1 MYKVTNPATGEVI
14 EEYPTATDDQIRDA
28 IERADREYKS
38 WRERPVEERAAIV
51 RRAAELFEER
61 TDEFAAIIT
70 EEMGKRTVEAKGE
83 MGIVVSIFNYYADKG
98 PGLIADEPLEVD
110 GAEAVVK
117 KTPIGALIGI
127 MPWNFP
133 VYQVARFA
141 APNLVLGNTIILKH
155 APSCPKSAAAIEKL
169 LVEAGVP
176 ADAYINVYAT
186 NEQIAWA
193 LADPRIQG
201 VSLTG
206 SDRAGAQVAAV
217 AGQNLKKVV
226 LELGGSDPMIV
237 LDSDDVAKTAKIAA
251 ASRLGN
257 TGQACNSPKR
267 MIVMSDIYD
276 EFVDKLTERMAAYEP
291 GDPSDPSTKLAPLS
305 SIEAAEK
312 VEKQVEEAV
321 KAGAKLRI
329 GGKRYSDR
337 PGAYFQP
344 AVLTDVKPGMAAYQ
358 EEIFGPVAMVFK
370 ADTEEEAIEL
380 ANDTPY
386 GLGSGV
392 FSGDPEKARRV
403 GEQIEAGMVYI
414 NAAGGSRADVPFGGI
429 KRSGIGRELG
439 PLGIE
444 EFMNKKVIRV

>member
-1 MYKVTNPATGEVI
+1 MYKVTNPATGEVV
-14 EEYPTATDDQIRDA
+14 EEYPTATDDEIRDA

-38 WRERPVEERAAIV
+38 WREHPVEERAAIV
-51 RRAAELFEER
+51 RRAAELFAER
-61 TDEFAAIIT
+61 TDELAAIIT
-70 EEMGKRTVEAKGE
+70 LEMGKRTAEAKGE
-83 MGIVVSIFNYYADKG
+83 LGIVVSIFNYYADKG

-110 GAEAVVK
+110 GAEAVIK

-133 VYQVARFA
+133 YYQVARFA

-155 APSCPKSAAAIEKL
+155 APSCPRSAAAIEKL
-169 LVEAGVP
+169 LREAGLP
-176 ADAYINVYAT
+176 EDAYINVYAT

-206 SDRAGAQVAAV
+206 SDRAGAAV
-217 AGQNLKKVV
+217 ATEAGRNLKKVV
-226 LELGGSDPMIV
+226 LELGGSDPMVI

-257 TGQACNSPKR
+257 TGQACNAPKR
-267 MIVMSDIYD
+267 MIVISDIYD
-276 EFVDKLTERMAAYEP
+276 EFVAKLSERMSTYEP
-291 GDPSDPSTKLAPLS
+291 GDPADPDTRLAPLS
-305 SIEAAEK
+305 SVEAADK
-312 VEKQVEEAV
+312 VATQVDAAV
-321 KAGAKLRI
+321 KAGAELHV
-329 GGKRYSDR
+329 GGKRYDR
-337 PGAYFQP
+337 PGAYMQP
-344 AVLTDVKPGMAAYQ
+344 TVLTGVTPDMPAYS
-358 EEIFGPVAMVFK
+358 EEIFGPVALVFRV
-370 ADTEEEAIEL
+370 DSEEEAVEL

-392 FSGDPEKARRV
+392 FSADLDRARRV

-414 NAAGGSRADVPFGGI
+414 NAAGGSRAEVPFGGI

-444 EFMNKKVIRV
+444 EFMNKKVIRA

>member
-1 MYKVTNPATGEVI
+1 MYKVTNPATGEVV

-28 IERADREYKS
+28 IGRADREYKA
-38 WRERPVEERAAIV
+38 WRERPVDERAAIV
-51 RRAAELFEER
+51 RRAAELFAER

-70 EEMGKRTVEAKGE
+70 QEMGKRTVEAKGE
-83 MGIVVSIFNYYADKG
+83 LGIVVSIFNYYADKG
-98 PGLIADEPLEVD
+98 PGLIADEPLEVN

-169 LVEAGVP
+169 LHDAGVP

-226 LELGGSDPMIV
+226 LELGGSDPMII
-237 LDSDDVAKTAKIAA
+237 LDSDDIDKTAKIAA
-251 ASRLGN
+251 ASRMGN

-276 EFVDKLTERMAAYEP
+276 EFVEKLTERMSAYEP
-291 GDPSDPSTKLAPLS
+291 GDPADPSTRLAPLS
-305 SIEAAEK
+305 SVEAADK
-312 VEKQVEEAV
+312 VAAQVEDAV
-321 KAGAKLRI
+321 KAGAKLRV
-329 GGKRYSDR
+329 GGKRYAR

-344 AVLTDVKPGMAAYQ
+344 AVLTDVRPGMAAYQ
-358 EEIFGPVAMVFK
+358 EEIFGPVAMVFR
-370 ADTEEEAIEL
+370 AETEDEAVEL

-392 FSGDPEKARRV
+392 FSADPERARRV
-403 GEQIEAGMVYI
+403 GEKIDAGMVYI
-414 NAAGGSRADVPFGGI
+414 NAAGGSQADVPFGGI

-444 EFMNKKVIRV
+444 EFMNKKVIRA